1 MSYAVTVDFEITADD
16 FDRFLERVK
25 IQASDSLQLEQG
37 CLEFKVWTG
46 SAQAGHVY
54 LYEVYESA
62 GAFQEHLQSRHFK
75 QFDAEVA
82 GWILSK
88 KVECWDSPAA

>member
-1 MSYAVTVDFEITADD
+1 MSYAVTVDFEINSGE

-25 IQASDSLQLEQG
+25 IQASDSLRLEGG

-46 SAQAGHVY
+46 SAQESHVY
-54 LYEVYESA
+54 LYEVYEGA
-62 GAFQEHLQSRHFK
+62 AAFQEHLQSRHFK

-82 GWILSK
+82 SWVLSK
-88 KVECWDSPAA
+88 KVECWDGPAA